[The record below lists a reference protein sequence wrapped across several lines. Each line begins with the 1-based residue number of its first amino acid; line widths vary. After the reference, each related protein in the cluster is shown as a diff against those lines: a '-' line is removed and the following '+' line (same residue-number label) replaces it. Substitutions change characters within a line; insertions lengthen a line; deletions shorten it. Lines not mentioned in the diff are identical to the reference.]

1 MDKNVINNNTIKV
14 GSTYE
19 INQQTSNKPI
29 FSTLYMYIPNKK

>member
-1 MDKNVINNNTIKV
+1 MDNYVKNNNTIKV